1 MAAVLI
7 KDLNNFNLVLMTKAQ
22 KTKLN
27 KLVREYVVLRDK
39 VCLRCGKSDR
49 LHASHIY
56 PKGKFRK
63 MQFNVDNVKALCLGC
78 HLYWWHK
85 HPIEA
90 KEWAEKTLGKARLNR
105 LKKEANSINKN
116 KLDFKELETELKN
129 KIGEISG

>member
-1 MAAVLI
+1 
-7 KDLNNFNLVLMTKAQ
+7 MTKAQ

-90 KEWAEKTLGKARLNR
+90 KEWAEKTLGKVRLNR
-105 LKKEANSINKN
+105 LKKEANTINKN
-116 KLDFKELETELKN
+116 KLDFKQLESELKN